1 MTQITIASPQAQ
13 TRPERYQQPSRLTL
27 TLRYLRRNKSLV
39 LGLAIAIGLT
49 LFTIIGSLTID
60 TEKLAYPLA
69 VKPKQPPSPEY
80 PLGTDFFGR
89 DLLAVMVRGVWQT
102 AVIGLIA
109 GALGTGVGVVLGFL
123 SAYYGGA
130 VDTLIRG
137 ITEVLLPIPAFLIL
151 VIIAGS
157 IDRKSVTIYTMA
169 LIVSLLAWMGPTR
182 IMRAQVLSLKERLFV
197 NVARLSGMGNLEIVF
212 KEILP
217 NMLPFILASFV
228 SGVFAGIFSSF
239 GLSVLGLGPLREPL
253 IGNTIWFAQQQA
265 AFFNNWWWWPLWPT
279 LALILIFVSLTLINI
294 GLDELANPRVRR
306 TE

>member
-1 MTQITIASPQAQ
+1 M
-13 TRPERYQQPSRLTL
+13 RYEHPSRWTL
-27 TLRYLRRNKSLV
+27 MVRYLRRNKSLV
-39 LGLAIAIGLT
+39 LGLAIVIGLT
-49 LFTIIGSLTID
+49 LFTVIGSLTID
-60 TEKLAYPLA
+60 TEKRAYPLA
-69 VKPKQPPSPEY
+69 VKPKQPPSAEY

-89 DLLAVMVRGVWQT
+89 DMLAVMVRGIWQT

-109 GALGTGVGVVLGFL
+109 GAIGTGVGVILGFL

-130 VDTLIRG
+130 VDTVIRA

-169 LIVSLLAWMGPTR
+169 IIVSLLAWMGPTR
-182 IMRAQVLSLKERLFV
+182 IMRAQVLTLKERMFI
-197 NVARLSGMGNLEIVF
+197 NVARLSGMSNLEIVF

-228 SGVFAGIFSSF
+228 SGVFAGIFASF

-265 AFFNNWWWWPLWPT
+265 AFFNGWWWWPLWPS
-279 LALILIFVSLTLINI
+279 LALVLIFVSLTLINV

>member
-39 LGLAIAIGLT
+39 LGLAIAMGLT

-89 DLLAVMVRGVWQT
+89 DMLAVMVRGVWQT

-157 IDRKSVTIYTMA
+157 IDRRSVTIYTMA

-212 KEILP
+212 REILP

-265 AFFNNWWWWPLWPT
+265 AFFNGWWWWPLWPT

>member
-13 TRPERYQQPSRLTL
+13 ARPERYQHPSRLTL

-39 LGLAIAIGLT
+39 IGLAIALALA
-49 LFTIIGSLTID
+49 LFSIVGSLTID

-89 DLLAVMVRGVWQT
+89 DMLAVMVRGVWQT

-109 GALGTGVGVVLGFL
+109 GAIGTGVGVVLGFL

-157 IDRKSVTIYTMA
+157 IDRRSVTIYTMA

-228 SGVFAGIFSSF
+228 SGVFAGIFASF

-265 AFFNNWWWWPLWPT
+265 AFFNGWWWWPLWPT

>member
-1 MTQITIASPQAQ
+1 MTQIAAVGPQPDARQ
-13 TRPERYQQPSRLTL
+13 MRYEHPSRWTL
-27 TLRYLRRNKSLV
+27 MVRYLRRNKSLV
-39 LGLAIAIGLT
+39 LGLAIVIGLT
-49 LFTIIGSLTID
+49 LFTVIGSLTID
-60 TEKLAYPLA
+60 TEKRAYPLA
-69 VKPKQPPSPEY
+69 VKPKQPPSAEY

-89 DLLAVMVRGVWQT
+89 DMLAVMVRGIWQT

-109 GALGTGVGVVLGFL
+109 GAIGTGVGVILGFL
-123 SAYYGGA
+123 SAYYGGV
-130 VDTLIRG
+130 VDTIIRA

-169 LIVSLLAWMGPTR
+169 IIVSLLAWMGPTR
-182 IMRAQVLSLKERLFV
+182 IMRAQVLTLKERMFI
-197 NVARLSGMGNLEIVF
+197 NVARLSGMSNLEIVF

-228 SGVFAGIFSSF
+228 SGVFAGIFASF

-265 AFFNNWWWWPLWPT
+265 AFFNGWWWWPLWPS
-279 LALILIFVSLTLINI
+279 LALVLIFVSLTLINI

>member
-1 MTQITIASPQAQ
+1 MTQIAAVGPKPDVQGA
-13 TRPERYQQPSRLTL
+13 RYEQPSRLTL
-27 TLRYLRRNKSLV
+27 IWRYLRRNKSLV
-39 LGLAIAIGLT
+39 VGLAIVIALT
-49 LFTIIGSLTID
+49 LFTVIGSLTID
-60 TEKLAYPLA
+60 TEKRAYPLA
-69 VKPKQPPSPEY
+69 VKPKQPPSAEY

-89 DLLAVMVRGVWQT
+89 DLLAVMVRGIWQT

-109 GALGTGVGVVLGFL
+109 GAIGTGVGVILGFL

-130 VDTLIRG
+130 VDTLIRA

-169 LIVSLLAWMGPTR
+169 IIVSLLAWMGPTR
-182 IMRAQVLSLKERLFV
+182 VMRAQVLTLKERLFV
-197 NVARLSGMGNLEIVF
+197 NVARLSGMSNLEIVF

-228 SGVFAGIFSSF
+228 SGVFAGIFASF

-265 AFFNNWWWWPLWPT
+265 AFFNGWWWWPLWPS
-279 LALILIFVSLTLINI
+279 LALVLIFVSLTLINV

-306 TE
+306 AE

>member
-13 TRPERYQQPSRLTL
+13 TRPERYQQPSRLIL

-39 LGLAIAIGLT
+39 LGLAIAMGLT

-89 DLLAVMVRGVWQT
+89 DMLAVMVRGVWQT

-157 IDRKSVTIYTMA
+157 IDRRSVTIYTMA

-212 KEILP
+212 REILP

-265 AFFNNWWWWPLWPT
+265 AFFNGWWWWPLWPT

>member
-1 MTQITIASPQAQ
+1 MTQIAAVGPKPDA
-13 TRPERYQQPSRLTL
+13 REARYEQPSRLTL
-27 TLRYLRRNKSLV
+27 IWRYLRRNKSLV
-39 LGLAIAIGLT
+39 LGLAIVLALT
-49 LFTIIGSLTID
+49 LFTVIGSLTID
-60 TEKLAYPLA
+60 TEKRAYPLA
-69 VKPKQPPSPEY
+69 VKPKQPPSAEY

-89 DLLAVMVRGVWQT
+89 DLLAVMVRGIWQT

-109 GALGTGVGVVLGFL
+109 GAIGTGVGVILGFL

-130 VDTLIRG
+130 VDTLIRA

-169 LIVSLLAWMGPTR
+169 IIVSLLAWMGPTR
-182 IMRAQVLSLKERLFV
+182 VMRAQVLSLKERLFV
-197 NVARLSGMGNLEIVF
+197 NVARLSGMSNLEIVF

-228 SGVFAGIFSSF
+228 SGVFAGIFASF

-265 AFFNNWWWWPLWPT
+265 AFFNGWWWWPLWPS
-279 LALILIFVSLTLINI
+279 LALVLIFVSLTLINV

>member
-1 MTQITIASPQAQ
+1 MTQIAAVGPKPDIQEA
-13 TRPERYQQPSRLTL
+13 RYEQPSRLTL
-27 TLRYLRRNKSLV
+27 VWRYLRRNKSLV
-39 LGLAIAIGLT
+39 LGLAIVIALT
-49 LFTIIGSLTID
+49 LFTVIGSLTID
-60 TEKLAYPLA
+60 TAKRAYPLA
-69 VKPKQPPSPEY
+69 VKPKQPPSAEY

-89 DLLAVMVRGVWQT
+89 DLLAVMVRGIWQT

-109 GALGTGVGVVLGFL
+109 GAIGTGVGVILGFL
-123 SAYYGGA
+123 SAYYGGV
-130 VDTLIRG
+130 VDTLIRA

-182 IMRAQVLSLKERLFV
+182 VMRAQVLTLKERLFV
-197 NVARLSGMGNLEIVF
+197 HVARLSGMSNLEIVF

-228 SGVFAGIFSSF
+228 SGVFAGIFASF

-265 AFFNNWWWWPLWPT
+265 AFFNGWWWWPLWPS
-279 LALILIFVSLTLINI
+279 LALVLIFVSLTLINV

-306 TE
+306 AE